1 MGQLGYEQ
9 GNALFLSVVD
19 SGVTQSAAPNLNG
32 PQGVPVLI
40 FAGNVRAGPSTVEP
54 FFTFGTSQNGGTV
67 KLKAVGIV
75 KKVILVVSVP
85 HLLELL
91 VDAAAPG
98 GEFNHVLWIIIWVE
112 AAVIDS
118 AMSVAVFPWHL

>member
-1 MGQLGYEQ
+1 MGQIDYEQ
-9 GNALFLSVVD
+9 GNALFLSMVD
-19 SGVTQSAAPNLNG
+19 GGVTQSAAPNLND

-54 FFTFGTSQNGGTV
+54 YFTFGTSQSGGTA
-67 KLKAVGIV
+67 KLKAAGIV

-98 GEFNHVLWIIIWVE
+98 GELDHVLWTIIWVG